1 MYPSG
6 SFEPKNSSAKR
17 VLIMSHSHPQLSNGG
32 AEVAAHYL
40 YKQLQCHPDF
50 SSWFLGCTRD
60 SCISKL
66 GARFIQPFSD
76 SEYIYTVSSFD
87 WFKFSNLDPVFP
99 EEFRMLLSELRPDIV
114 HFHHYINFGVEAILH
129 VRKVLPD
136 CKIIVTLHEYLAI
149 CHHFGQM
156 VTKQNQNLCS
166 KSTDIKCT
174 RCFPNFSPSD
184 FFLRKLY
191 IQRFFD
197 LVDHFISP
205 SSFLADRY
213 IDWGIPAE
221 KMSVIENLTSPSKQ
235 QIKPINFL
243 HNGILRIGFF
253 GQISVL
259 KGINVLLD
267 AAYILEE
274 TSEYRI
280 VFEIHGDY
288 SNQPIEFQED
298 FISRLDRAGRN
309 VIYRGVY
316 DQDSVDSLMQSVDFV
331 IVPSIWWENS
341 PVVIQEALRNN
352 KPILCSGIGG
362 MKEKVTNGI
371 DGFHFPVGDALS
383 LVSILRNVVDDQ
395 KNYRLLI
402 PKLHDKTD
410 GLTLM
415 DSIIKI
421 YNT

>member
-1 MYPSG
+1 MHLSG
-6 SFEPKNSSAKR
+6 LIDPENSSQKR
-17 VLIMSHSHPQLSNGG
+17 VLILSHSHPQLSKGG

-40 YKQLQCHPDF
+40 YKQLQSHPGF
-50 SSWFLGCTRD
+50 SSWFLGCSRD
-60 SCISKL
+60 SNVSKF

-76 SEYIYTVSSFD
+76 SEYIYTASSFD
-87 WFKFSNLDPVFP
+87 WFKFSNLDPEFP
-99 EEFRMLLSELRPDIV
+99 EEFRLLLSELKPDIV

-129 VRKVLPD
+129 VRHALPD

-156 VTKQNQNLCS
+156 VTKDNQNLCS

-174 RCFPNFSPSD
+174 KCFPDFSPSD

-191 IQRFFD
+191 LQRFFD
-197 LVDHFISP
+197 LVDNFISP

-213 IDWGIPAE
+213 IDWGISAE
-221 KMSVIENLTSPSKQ
+221 KMSVIENLTSPQKQ
-235 QIKPINFL
+235 QEKTINFL
-243 HNGILRIGFF
+243 RNGVLRVGFF
-253 GQISVL
+253 GQISKL

-267 AAYILEE
+267 TAHILEE
-274 TSEYRI
+274 MSEYRI

-288 SNQPIEFQED
+288 SNQPHEFQED
-298 FISRLDRAGRN
+298 FIYRLARAGRN
-309 VIYRGVY
+309 VIYRGIY
-316 DQDSVDSLMQSVDFV
+316 DQYSVDSLMQSVDFV

-362 MKEKVTNGI
+362 MKEKVRNGI

-383 LVSILRNVVDDQ
+383 LVSILRNVLDDQ
-395 KNYRLLI
+395 KNYRSLM
-402 PKLHDKTD
+402 PRLHAEADEGK
-410 GLTLM
+410 LM
-415 DSIIKI
+415 DSMIKI
-421 YNT
+421 YNV